1 MIRLDYNIKGF
12 IVTVTSSSLAKVLRS
27 APVCEKRCGSENLG
41 QRRCSFLF
49 SGNTNMNVPC
59 GESSDFNQDLNPGPP
74 SYWPCQCYKR
84 WVTET

>member
-12 IVTVTSSSLAKVLRS
+12 IVTVISSSLFR
-27 APVCEKRCGSENLG
+27 
-41 QRRCSFLF
+41 
-49 SGNTNMNVPC
+49 GNTNMNVPC